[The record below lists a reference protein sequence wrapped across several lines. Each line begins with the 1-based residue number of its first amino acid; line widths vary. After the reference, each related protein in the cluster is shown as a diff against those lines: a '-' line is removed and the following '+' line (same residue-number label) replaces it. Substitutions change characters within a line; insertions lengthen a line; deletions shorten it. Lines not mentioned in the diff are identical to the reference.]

1 MFVTL
6 IRFEFSFLQVI
17 ENKGKIYGVHE
28 IHFFFSDRFGLARF
42 IAYGFSH
49 DRIQDEVVGVDFS
62 LAAYTVEFLPQRLV
76 VHSGLQASA

>member
-17 ENKGKIYGVHE
+17 ENKGKIYGVRE
-28 IHFFFSDRFGLARF
+28 ILFFSDRFGLARF
-42 IAYGFSH
+42 IAYGFGH